1 MSLATLCPH
10 IILFVYIIV
19 NVCKQLL
26 ISGGGQLLG
35 NEDGVKIPLRSALPV
50 GNSYKSFKCMVHD
63 IIIYEFLKKI
73 VIYSVFSCFN

>member
-1 MSLATLCPH
+1 M
-10 IILFVYIIV
+10 YIVV

-35 NEDGVKIPLRSALPV
+35 NEDGVKIPLGSALPSHFNV
-50 GNSYKSFKCMVHD
+50 WFMTYT
-63 IIIYEFLKKI
+63 FLKKI